1 MDKEKYL
8 KEQRKQKENY
18 LRYRL
23 GFLQLIHKPILN
35 MLLISLGALFIGLWI
50 GKTRLIT
57 FLNVPE
63 LILPIFRYTLCI
75 ISIIIPIIILLWL
88 IKYIGELS
96 ARKDEADLQQAF
108 TKEELRNS
116 CPILMDKRKVKGSNV
131 TMREFYSAIPLEI
144 WNTRKNAIADMM
156 NIHFVEEIQYGGKSD
171 GRRIVIF
178 TAPGRKPT
186 ERGNLYDEEL

>member
-8 KEQRKQKENY
+8 KKHRKHKENY

-35 MLLISLGALFIGLWI
+35 LLLIPIIATFIGLWI
-50 GKTRLIT
+50 EKKQLLT

-63 LILPIFRYTLCI
+63 LIFPIFRYTLCI
-75 ISIIIPIIILLWL
+75 ISLIIPIIILLWL

-116 CPILMDKRKVKGSNV
+116 SPILMDKKKVNGSDV
-131 TMREFYSAIPLEI
+131 TMREFYSSIPLDT
-144 WNTRKNAIADMM
+144 WNTRKNAIADLM
-156 NIHFVEEIQYGGKSD
+156 NIHFVEEIQYGGKAD
-171 GRRIVIF
+171 GRRIIIF
-178 TAPGRKPT
+178 TAPGRIPAT
-186 ERGNLYDEEL
+186 RGNLYDEEF

>member
-8 KEQRKQKENY
+8 KEQRKRKENY

-35 MLLISLGALFIGLWI
+35 MLLIPLVALFIGLWI
-50 GKTRLIT
+50 GKARLLT

-63 LILPIFRYTLCI
+63 LIFPIFRYTLCI

-116 CPILMDKRKVKGSNV
+116 CPILMNKRKVKGSNV

-156 NIHFVEEIQYGGKSD
+156 NIHFVEEIQYGGKAD

-178 TAPGRKPT
+178 TASGRMPT
-186 ERGNLYDEEL
+186 KRGNLYDEEL

>member
-8 KEQRKQKENY
+8 KEQRKRKENY

-35 MLLISLGALFIGLWI
+35 MLLIPIVALFIGLWI
-50 GKTRLIT
+50 GKTRLLT
-57 FLNVPE
+57 FLNIPE
-63 LILPIFRYTLCI
+63 LIFPIFRYTLCI
-75 ISIIIPIIILLWL
+75 ISLIIPIIILLWL

-96 ARKDEADLQQAF
+96 ARKDEADLQRAF
-108 TKEELRNS
+108 TKDELRNS
-116 CPILMDKRKVKGSNV
+116 CPILMDKKKVKGSNV
-131 TMREFYSAIPLEI
+131 TMREFYSPIPLDT

-156 NIHFVEEIQYGGKSD
+156 NIHFVEEIQYGGKAD

-178 TAPGRKPT
+178 TAPGRIPT
-186 ERGNLYDEEL
+186 KRGTLYDEEL